1 MYEIAPSS
9 SFAATTP
16 QPSPTGGAG
25 QGYLAGYGV
34 SDALDFPTVW
44 ARLLRSGQGI
54 DPQKRR
60 VSGGHV
66 EYEDDRWFG
75 AYGLSLN
82 LAGTGD
88 SLSESVPGGGA
99 APAVGNLFAALFR
112 EIKLW
117 LYREGLLESDGGRA
131 SLAPHD
137 EVSSL
142 QRSTL
147 HVSAGQV
154 DERSV
159 RQIAELT
166 GVAVAASCDVACERG
181 VRNLPEAKLAL
192 LEAAV
197 LHSRN
202 QLSASAYQMRRDRSS
217 HGPVMGDWLKVSVL
231 VLCLFVLSFDRED
244 RAVSIKP
251 NPSTFSRPLSL
262 IVQTG
267 TALAA
272 GGRRVFVPPAA
283 APRACQEHPLLL
295 CLGGV

>member
-1 MYEIAPSS
+1 MYDIAPSS
-9 SFAATTP
+9 SFAAATP
-16 QPSPTGGAG
+16 QPSPTGGG
-25 QGYLAGYGV
+25 GSGQQQGYLSGYGV
-34 SDALDFPTVW
+34 TDALDFPTVW

-54 DPQKRR
+54 DAQKRR

-88 SLSESVPGGGA
+88 SLAESVPGTRGA

-112 EIKLW
+112 EVKLW
-117 LYREGLLESDGGRA
+117 LYREGLLEDGGGRSSRA
-131 SLAPHD
+131 AND

-154 DERSV
+154 DGRSV
-159 RQIAELT
+159 GRIAELT

-197 LHSRN
+197 LHSRS
-202 QLSASAYQMRRDRSS
+202 QLSASACEMGRDRSS
-217 HGPVMGDWLKVSVL
+217 HGPVMGDWLKVSVCSCS
-231 VLCLFVLSFDRED
+231 CLFCCRPCTDSFLCCVPSRRHRYRTRRW
-244 RAVSIKP
+244 RATGSR
-251 NPSTFSRPLSL
+251 STSRCTVRWRGASC
-262 IVQTG
+262 
-267 TALAA
+267 AS
-272 GGRRVFVPPAA
+272 
-283 APRACQEHPLLL
+283 APRS
-295 CLGGV
+295 